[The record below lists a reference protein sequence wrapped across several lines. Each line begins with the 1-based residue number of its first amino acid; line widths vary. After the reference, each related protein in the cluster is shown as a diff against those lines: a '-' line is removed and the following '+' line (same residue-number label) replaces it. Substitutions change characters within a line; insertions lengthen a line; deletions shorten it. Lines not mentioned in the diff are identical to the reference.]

1 MNRDELNK
9 LFDEHFIDECDG
21 VYDAQNEIV
30 EYAEKAVK
38 LHISDVRRS
47 FSFTYDD
54 LKQAFMDGSHVTT
67 WSDMGIQM
75 KYDNFEKW
83 FDEWF
88 KKNYTSTINT

>member
-1 MNRDELNK
+1 MEEVNKNKELNDTDK
-9 LFDEHFIDECDG
+9 
-21 VYDAQNEIV
+21 
-30 EYAEKAVK
+30 K

-54 LKQAFMDGSHVTT
+54 LKQAFKDGSHVTT

-88 KKNYTSTINT
+88 KKNYV